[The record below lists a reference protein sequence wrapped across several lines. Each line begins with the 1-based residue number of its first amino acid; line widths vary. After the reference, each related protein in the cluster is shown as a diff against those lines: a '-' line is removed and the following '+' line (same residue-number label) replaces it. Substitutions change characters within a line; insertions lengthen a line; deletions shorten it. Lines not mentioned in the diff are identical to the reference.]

1 MFVRL
6 YAYAAIPAAVFTF
19 AAGKPIVRLFYSGMT
34 TSEKKT
40 CVFAMRS
47 LSPLVFLISL
57 CILLIQFLWN
67 RNGKLQVLISLTA
80 GGICCLLSARN
91 GKLQVLIS
99 LTAGGICCLL
109 SAFILR
115 ALGAGVPAVTIPVD
129 AGAFATAGF
138 LAVFCKRSSLR
149 GLKGGWVPDVLLI
162 TFSSA
167 AAAVP
172 FWYTRRIFATL
183 RRFLLEG

>member
-1 MFVRL
+1 
-6 YAYAAIPAAVFTF
+6 
-19 AAGKPIVRLFYSGMT
+19 
-34 TSEKKT
+34 
-40 CVFAMRS
+40 MRS

-80 GGICCLLSARN
+80 GGICCLLSA
-91 GKLQVLIS
+91 
-99 LTAGGICCLL
+99 
-109 SAFILR
+109 FILR
-115 ALGAGVPAVTIPVD
+115 ALGAGVSAVIIPVD
-129 AGAFATAGF
+129 AGAFAAAVF

-172 FWYTRRIFATL
+172 IVLMNNFLTGQDAAVPAILILGVIYIALYVILSLLVHAADL
-183 RRFLLEG
+183 RNITKVPFGRLIYLAAKAMRLIAE